1 MKDLKTNWNADLADL
16 ADFRGFFYK
25 KILFNPPDS
34 PNPRS
39 LYSMKLFK
47 FLLLFIFSV
56 NIFAQ
61 EKINDVKINIFPA
74 SAKIRPLETATIQVQ
89 FFGERK
95 KDIFDKVLKDES
107 QKGRLQIDD
116 WKMNAENGG
125 WISKPFLLQTKDENG
140 NDSRLGTGLDNL
152 LKQGMFSVAAKDSVL
167 FTAPE
172 KTGKYTIKITRGEIT
187 KEVVIEVSNS
197 APSSKKEEFAK
208 FPPVENSAD
217 KYLPLV
223 ENYAPFIA
231 QETWFEP
238 KADYLARF
246 DYDGNW
252 QGADNWENLDSGS
265 SKAFVYYAVME
276 TETHWF
282 LIYNFFHPRDYSDF
296 CAVGSCHEN
305 DNEGLI
311 LTVRKTGEKFGKLE
325 VLETLAHNNVY
336 SFTNDSSI
344 KKGAHDIDGKV
355 EFYKEKHPIIFI
367 EAGGHGVFASSSR
380 SSLFSAEKM
389 DFKQNTGVTYVY
401 NEKAESPKSPNDRN
415 VGYAL
420 LPIYDEWWKK
430 GNQETNRSNETFE
443 KFYVYEPFGNRPRAS
458 APFISGAFHGR
469 TASENMAKPFWSWY
483 DGRTRK
489 KKLVNTGQWAID
501 PAYSVSINLNF
512 PKDKPF
518 SLDYIFNPY
527 LKQ

>member
-1 MKDLKTNWNADLADL
+1 
-16 ADFRGFFYK
+16 
-25 KILFNPPDS
+25 
-34 PNPRS
+34 
-39 LYSMKLFK
+39 MKLFK
-47 FLLLFIFSV
+47 ILLLFIFSA
-56 NIFAQ
+56 NLFAQ
-61 EKINDVKINIFPA
+61 DKINDVKINIFPS
-74 SAKIRPLETATIQVQ
+74 SAKIRPLEAAVIQVQ
-89 FFGERK
+89 FFGEKK

-107 QKGRLQIDD
+107 KKGQIQVSD
-116 WKMNAENGG
+116 WTANLESGG
-125 WISKPFLLQTKDENG
+125 WLSKPFLLQTKDEKG
-140 NDSRLGTGLDNL
+140 NDSRLNSGLDNL
-152 LKQGMFSVAAKDSVL
+152 LKQGIFSISAKDSVL

-172 KTGKYTIKITRGEIT
+172 KTGKYKVKITQGNIT
-187 KEVVIEVSNS
+187 KEIVIEVSNS
-197 APSSKKEEFAK
+197 ASSSKKAENAK
-208 FPPVENSAD
+208 FAVINSSD

-252 QGADNWENLDSGS
+252 KGDDNWGNLDSGS

-311 LTVRKTGEKFGKLE
+311 LTVRKTGAKFGKLE

-344 KKGAHDIDGKV
+344 RKGAHDIDGRV
-355 EFYKEKHPIIFI
+355 EFYKETHPIIFI

-430 GNQETNRSNETFE
+430 GVHETNRSNETFE

-469 TASENMAKPFWSWY
+469 IASENMAKPFWAWA
-483 DGRTRK
+483 DGKTRK
-489 KKLVNTGQWAID
+489 KKLLNTGQWALD
-501 PAYSVSINLNF
+501 PAYSISVSLNF
-512 PKDKPF
+512 PNNLPV